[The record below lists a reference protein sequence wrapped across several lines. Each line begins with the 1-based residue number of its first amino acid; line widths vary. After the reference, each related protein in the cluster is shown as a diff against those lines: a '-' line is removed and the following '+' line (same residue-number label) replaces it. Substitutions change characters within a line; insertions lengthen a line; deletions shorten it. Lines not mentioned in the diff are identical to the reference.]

1 MPVVFVDTVAWI
13 ALANTRDSLHDAA
26 RVAFDQLW
34 NVNTSFLT
42 SEFVLLELGNTLS
55 SPEFRIRTAGFI
67 KTLRHSS
74 AIEIVPA
81 TTQLFDRGLALFESR
96 TDKDWGL
103 VDCTSFVIMTERQI
117 GEAFTEDRHFEQAG
131 FAKLL

>member
-1 MPVVFVDTVAWI
+1 MPAVFVDTVAWI

-26 RVAFDQLW
+26 RLAFDQLW
-34 NVNTSFLT
+34 NANTSFLT

-55 SPEFRIRTAGFI
+55 SPEFRLQTAGFI
-67 KTLRHSS
+67 KALRVSS

-81 TTQLFDRGLALFESR
+81 STELFDRGLALFGNR
-96 TDKDWGL
+96 PDKDWGL

-117 GEAFTEDRHFEQAG
+117 AEAFTEDRHFEQAG
-131 FAKLL
+131 FSKLL